1 MSAGAPGPGTRVG
14 GIHHIAV
21 CTADIKAQIAFFAD
35 VLGCELVALYWMH
48 GVKDAWHGFLRL
60 NDLCSIAFVQSPKIA
75 GIAHQIGVT
84 HAGNAG
90 GPVAGG
96 ALQHLALR
104 VPDRAALLALQD
116 RIRSHGV
123 PVIGP
128 IDHGFC
134 TSIYFA
140 GPEHLSLEAS
150 FSAAPIDPRAWID
163 PDVVARAGISAE
175 ELARFTAPAPFTA
188 PAERVPQPP
197 ADGPGPHLV
206 YPPEPYA
213 RMLARSDAETE
224 EKLSEKEA
232 PVAAG

>member
-1 MSAGAPGPGTRVG
+1 MSARPQGV
-14 GIHHIAV
+14 HHIAL
-21 CTADIKAQIAFFAD
+21 CTADIKVQIAFFTQ

-60 NDLCSIAFVQSPKIA
+60 NDRCSIAFVQSPAIA
-75 GIAHQIGVT
+75 QIPHAIGVT
-84 HAGNAG
+84 HSGNAG

-104 VPDRAALLALQD
+104 VADRAELLALQD

-140 GPEHLSLEAS
+140 GPEHLSLELS
-150 FSAAPIDPRAWID
+150 FSDTGIDAQAWID
-163 PDVVARAGISAE
+163 PDVVARAGISAT
-175 ELARFTAPAPFTA
+175 ELEAYRQPPPF
-188 PAERVPQPP
+188 PPQESRIPQPP

-206 YPPEPYA
+206 YPQTAWA
-213 RMLARSDAETE
+213 RMVARGDAETE
-224 EKLSEKEA
+224 ARLSEREP
-232 PVAAG
+232 PVQPAGS